1 MNDHGLESKVS
12 FAYTIGYRG
21 RMVSF
26 EPLREAFGILQQTA
40 ARDPLWESHNIAF
53 GDRVETAKINISA
66 NSYNA
71 I

>member
-1 MNDHGLESKVS
+1 
-12 FAYTIGYRG
+12 
-21 RMVSF
+21 MVSF
-26 EPLREAFGILQQTA
+26 EPLREAFAILQQTA

>member
-1 MNDHGLESKVS
+1 
-12 FAYTIGYRG
+12 
-21 RMVSF
+21 MVSF
-26 EPLREAFGILQQTA
+26 EPLREAFVILQQTA
-40 ARDPLWESHNIAF
+40 ACDPLWESHNIAF